1 MAEGYCQVLRN
12 RLCEGTCPRT
22 TGEPSGPPPGM
33 RSPSDVGA
41 CASRRSTDRC
51 RVCPSLGH
59 HGAPLGVG
67 HVHPRRRHR
76 IQSRPPTLRA
86 SVLPDWTRL
95 IKGYRNKSQEK
106 RQEIY
111 LGHKKRGNLPE
122 GAVQRR
128 LR

>member
-51 RVCPSLGH
+51 RVCPRYRPPH
-59 HGAPLGVG
+59 QRRPIEAPLPVSPAG
-67 HVHPRRRHR
+67 
-76 IQSRPPTLRA
+76 
-86 SVLPDWTRL
+86 RL
-95 IKGYRNKSQEK
+95 
-106 RQEIY
+106 
-111 LGHKKRGNLPE
+111 
-122 GAVQRR
+122 
-128 LR
+128 